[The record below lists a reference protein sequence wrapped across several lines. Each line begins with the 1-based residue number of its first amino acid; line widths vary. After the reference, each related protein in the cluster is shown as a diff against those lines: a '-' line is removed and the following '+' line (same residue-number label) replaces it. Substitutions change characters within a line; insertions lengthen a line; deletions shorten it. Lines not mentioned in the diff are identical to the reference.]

1 MMTTPMQ
8 VDFYQLTRD
17 PAHIV
22 LPAIANKVLEEGRR
36 LLIVSGDM
44 GQLKTI
50 SSSLWGWKAESFLAH
65 SRAGQ
70 GDEADQPILLAETTE
85 AANGARL
92 VALADGEW
100 RGELLE
106 MDVDRVFYL
115 FPPQNTNQ
123 AREAWKALKDK
134 EGVERRYW
142 KQDGGKWRQGP

>member
-1 MMTTPMQ
+1 VQ

-22 LPAIANKVLEEGRR
+22 LPAIASKVMDEGRR
-36 LLIVSGDM
+36 LLIVSSDM

-50 SSSLWGWKAESFLAH
+50 SSSLWSWKAESFLAH
-65 SRAGQ
+65 ERAGK
-70 GDEADQPILLAETTE
+70 GGEAQQPILLSQSTDAE
-85 AANGARL
+85 NSARL

-100 RGELLE
+100 RHEALSF
-106 MDVDRVFYL
+106 DRVFYL
-115 FPPQNTNQ
+115 FPPQNTDR
-123 AREAWKALKDK
+123 ARNAWRALKDK

>member
-1 MMTTPMQ
+1 MQ

-17 PAHIV
+17 PAHVV
-22 LPAIANKVLEEGRR
+22 LPAIASKVLDEGLR

-50 SSSLWGWKAESFLAH
+50 SSSLWSWKAESFLAH
-65 SRAGQ
+65 ERAGK
-70 GDEADQPILLAETTE
+70 GDDALQPILLSQSTE
-85 AANGARL
+85 AGNAARL

-100 RGELLE
+100 RGEALAF
-106 MDVDRVFYL
+106 DRVFYL
-115 FPPQNTNQ
+115 FPPQNTDQ
-123 AREAWKALKDK
+123 ARNAWRVLKDR

>member
-1 MMTTPMQ
+1 MQ

-17 PAHIV
+17 PAHVV
-22 LPAIANKVLEEGRR
+22 LPAIANKVLDEGRR

-65 SRAGQ
+65 NRAGQ
-70 GDEADQPILLAETTE
+70 GDEAEQPILLSD
-85 AANGARL
+85 AAVAGNSARL

-100 RGELLE
+100 RDEALGFE
-106 MDVDRVFYL
+106 RVFYL
-115 FPPQNTNQ
+115 FPPQNTDQ
-123 AREAWKALKDK
+123 AREAWKSLKDK

>member
-1 MMTTPMQ
+1 MQ

-36 LLIVSGDM
+36 LLIVSADM

-50 SSSLWGWKAESFLAH
+50 SSSLWSWKAESFLAH
-65 SRAGQ
+65 ERTGKGEDAH
-70 GDEADQPILLAETTE
+70 QPILLSQSTNAGNE
-85 AANGARL
+85 ARL

-100 RGELLE
+100 RDEVLE
-106 MDVDRVFYL
+106 FDRVFYL
-115 FPPQNTNQ
+115 FPPQNTDQ
-123 AREAWKALKDK
+123 ARNAWRALKDRP
-134 EGVERRYW
+134 GVERRYW

>member
-1 MMTTPMQ
+1 MQ

-17 PAHIV
+17 PAHVV

-36 LLIVSGDM
+36 LLIVSSDM

-50 SSSLWGWKAESFLAH
+50 SSSLWNWKGDSFLAH
-65 SRAGQ
+65 ERADA
-70 GDEADQPILLAETTE
+70 GDAALQPILLSQSTDAG
-85 AANGARL
+85 NDARL

-100 RGELLE
+100 RDEAL
-106 MDVDRVFYL
+106 DFDRVFYL
-115 FPPQNTNQ
+115 FPPQYTDK
-123 AREAWKALKDK
+123 ARNAWRVLKDR

>member
-1 MMTTPMQ
+1 MQ

-17 PAHIV
+17 PAHVV
-22 LPAIANKVLEEGRR
+22 LPAIANKIMDEGRR
-36 LLIVSGDM
+36 LLIISADM

-50 SSSLWGWKAESFLAH
+50 SSSLWNWKAESFLAH

-70 GDEADQPILLAETTE
+70 GDEAEQPILLSQDT
-85 AANGARL
+85 AAQNGARL

-100 RGELLE
+100 RDEALGF
-106 MDVDRVFYL
+106 DRVFYL
-115 FPPQNTNQ
+115 FPPQNTDQ